1 MGLSNWL
8 LAFSRWWYGT
18 AVKLYPTQFRT
29 EFEAEM
35 VWLFGLLCRDAVAQA
50 GYAALLKV
58 WWRTASDLILSVGE
72 QHWLVWRDK
81 MSFEDDSKLLR
92 LVAALCGLL
101 AIVALGWGI
110 YATAF
115 HANGLA
121 VRPSITINWQAPP
134 DSEASEF
141 VVYRAPV
148 EQEEAVACM
157 SVSPADYVPIPQN
170 ISRVGGIYQVLALS
184 EENLIARKYQ
194 LEDDYQV
201 KRGDLFCYKVERLL
215 STGSTETIARNYK
228 FGVPGYHWGVIA
240 SGFTAVLLAWGLVLL
255 MRRLWGLATRLGKP
269 ALVA

>member
-1 MGLSNWL
+1 L
-8 LAFSRWWYGT
+8 R
-18 AVKLYPTQFRT
+18 
-29 EFEAEM
+29 
-35 VWLFGLLCRDAVAQA
+35 
-50 GYAALLKV
+50 
-58 WWRTASDLILSVGE
+58 I
-72 QHWLVWRDK
+72 
-81 MSFEDDSKLLR
+81 DSKLLR

-101 AIVALGWGI
+101 AIFALGWGI

-115 HANGLA
+115 HANGLM
-121 VRPSITINWQAPP
+121 VRPSITVNWQAPP

-148 EQEEAVACM
+148 EPEEAVACM